1 MRSKVNSSLDAVCWV
16 GLTTEMWEKKIGY
29 EFGGLASI
37 VVDMDRANESGATLG
52 LGNVPR
58 FAS

>member
-1 MRSKVNSSLDAVCWV
+1 MK
-16 GLTTEMWEKKIGY
+16 EKSNGH
-29 EFGGLASI
+29 EFGGLPSI
-37 VVDMDRANESGATLG
+37 VVDMDLANESGATLG

>member
-1 MRSKVNSSLDAVCWV
+1 MRFAGSASLQEC
-16 GLTTEMWEKKIGY
+16 KKKNGH

-37 VVDMDRANESGATLG
+37 VVDMDRANVSLAVLG
-52 LGNVPR
+52 LGFVPR

>member
-1 MRSKVNSSLDAVCWV
+1 MRFAGSASLQKC
-16 GLTTEMWEKKIGY
+16 EKKIGY

>member
-1 MRSKVNSSLDAVCWV
+1 MK
-16 GLTTEMWEKKIGY
+16 EKKFGY
-29 EFGGLASI
+29 EFDGLESI
-37 VVDMDRANESGATLG
+37 VVDMDLANESGATLG